1 MQNIACVLLS
11 QLIGKHLYEHRSLL
25 QLSLLVK
32 KRIFLFILIS
42 YVSSNLWKFFF
53 FFILSI
59 NQKRTAHSTKPEILT
74 NQVIQMNPGT
84 FPLVNLQGRQLQMNL
99 RFSIIK
105 IYHSIT
111 GIIKEEEGMEFKVK
125 GILTFLISLLRT
137 SSFEYIEDIT
147 EGSCWHRYQF
157 PQNSEGPTE
166 KEMRGEG

>member
-1 MQNIACVLLS
+1 M
-11 QLIGKHLYEHRSLL
+11 YL
-25 QLSLLVK
+25 Q
-32 KRIFLFILIS
+32 ICG
-42 YVSSNLWKFFF
+42 FFF
-53 FFILSI
+53 FFILSTKKGQHI
-59 NQKRTAHSTKPEILT
+59 LQKPEILT

-84 FPLVNLQGRQLQMNL
+84 FPLVNLQGRQLQMNP